1 MSFQR
6 ISGGKSSMRCAVVAL
21 VVGVVVV
28 MCAIPLEGKSSKA
41 RRLNYVAMGDSVA
54 AAPGVPD
61 PAPPAGCDK
70 STNNYPS
77 VLARRLRVTR
87 FVDVTCSGATTKDI
101 LSHAQQT
108 TSGAIAPQIDA
119 VDATTDLIT
128 ITIGAND
135 VALAVDAEECEVRSP
150 KPTPCITE
158 FVTGNVDSISARIT
172 FKVPLWAAMIDQI
185 RAKAPNAQ
193 IILVGYWT
201 IIQPG
206 GCFPA
211 EPVLPQDSDYIQAKL
226 NEIDDRQ
233 RQVAADKGIDYFDSR
248 PLSRD
253 HGMCSPPDQRYF
265 EGYITKHPAVPL
277 HPTALGTVAVGEGL
291 ASYVNTLRH
300 QS

>member
-1 MSFQR
+1 MAFRR
-6 ISGGKSSMRCAVVAL
+6 IQSSKPSMLLAVAAL
-21 VVGVVVV
+21 VGGTMLVIVAV
-28 MCAIPLEGKSSKA
+28 PTEGKSGKTE
-41 RRLNYVAMGDSVA
+41 RLNYVAMGDSVA

-108 TSGAIAPQIDA
+108 TSGPMAPQIDA

-150 KPTPCITE
+150 NPTPCITE

-172 FKVPLWAAMIDQI
+172 FKVPVWAAMIDQV

-211 EPVLPQDSDYIQAKL
+211 EPVLPQDSDYLQAKL

-233 RQVAADKGIDYFDSR
+233 RQLAADKRIDYFDSR

-253 HGMCSPPDQRYF
+253 HGMCSPPGQRYF
-265 EGYITKHPAVPL
+265 EGYITKYPAVPL

-291 ASYVNTLRH
+291 ASYIKALGR
-300 QS
+300 Q